1 MKYVPSIKVPSD
13 DLVLVDDEGNEH
25 RPHEGEWVQFRRSL
39 PLVALRLI
47 WERPDLEGLEP
58 VEAFQ
63 ANIERSEAV
72 VQALAHQIVDWNWT
86 DDFDKPLPSPA
97 NGKEAFTETLR
108 WLSPKERVW
117 LEEHVMDGALPSK
130 NSESP

>member
-1 MKYVPSIKVPSD
+1 MVVKQLAEVLLENG
-13 DLVLVDDEGNEH
+13 LVNEAQLAAAYDEHQRG
-25 RPHEGEWVQFRRSL
+25 GRSL
-39 PLVALRLI
+39 GRILVEHGVLN
-47 WERPDLEGLEP
+47 
-58 VEAFQ
+58 EAQ
-63 ANIERSEAV
+63 L

-97 NGKEAFTETLR
+97 NGKEAFTEALR